1 MWLIILLFNRA
12 EPPERHGARGMCSG
26 QRTEGEIEEI
36 RPDLDANLD
45 GMVGDDT
52 MQMCYV
58 FFTIIQNAILHN
70 PFASHRLG
78 LA

>member
-1 MWLIILLFNRA
+1 
-12 EPPERHGARGMCSG
+12 MCSG

-70 PFASHRLG
+70 LLHLTGWA
-78 LA
+78 